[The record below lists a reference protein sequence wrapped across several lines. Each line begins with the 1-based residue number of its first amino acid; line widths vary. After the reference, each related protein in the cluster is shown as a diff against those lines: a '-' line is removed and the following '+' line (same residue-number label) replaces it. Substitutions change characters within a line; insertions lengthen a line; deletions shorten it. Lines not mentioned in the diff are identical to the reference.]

1 MMLTLLPDRFAVCRL
16 SDSLGVDISRPYT
29 FLSITDDEFSL
40 VCPEQNVPISALQV
54 ELGWRAFRICGT
66 LAFTLTGIL
75 AGITGVLADAG
86 ISLFALSTYNTD
98 YVLVKA
104 SSLKA
109 AVAAGG
115 RWLSNC
121 IRR

>member
-1 MMLTLLPDRFAVCRL
+1 MPFAGFL
-16 SDSLGVDISRPYT
+16 IPLGQISAGPIP
-29 FLSITDDEFSL
+29 FCITDDELSL

-109 AVAAGG
+109 AVAALEAGG
-115 RWLSNC
+115 YQ
-121 IRR
+121 IV

>member
-75 AGITGVLADAG
+75 VGITGVLADAG

-109 AVAAGG
+109 AVAALEAGG
-115 RWLSNC
+115 YQ
-121 IRR
+121 IV

>member
-86 ISLFALSTYNTD
+86 ISLLPSLLTTQTY
-98 YVLVKA
+98 VIVKA

-109 AVAAGG
+109 AVAALEAGG
-115 RWLSNC
+115 YQ
-121 IRR
+121 IV

>member
-1 MMLTLLPDRFAVCRL
+1 MMLTLLPDRLAVCRL

-75 AGITGVLADAG
+75 AGI
-86 ISLFALSTYNTD
+86 SLFALSTYNTD

-109 AVAAGG
+109 AVAALEAGG
-115 RWLSNC
+115 YQ
-121 IRR
+121 IV